1 MLRLAGLP
9 NPPEPKDGVD
19 PEAAMLPNVGALAAD
34 PNVGAFAADPPNCPK
49 AELAVAGEDMMGLPF
64 PKAGGEPNG

>member
-1 MLRLAGLP
+1 
-9 NPPEPKDGVD
+9 
-19 PEAAMLPNVGALAAD
+19 MLPNVGALAAD